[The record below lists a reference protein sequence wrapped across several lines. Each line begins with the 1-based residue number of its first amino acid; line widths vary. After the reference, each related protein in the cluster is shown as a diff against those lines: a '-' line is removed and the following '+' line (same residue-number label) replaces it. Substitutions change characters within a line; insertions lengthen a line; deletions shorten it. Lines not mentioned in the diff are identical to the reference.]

1 MAAFPAWPANIPIS
15 YESQKKVT
23 PRLLIAKFGDGYEQR
38 SPDWINNLPREVTI
52 KVDQTR
58 DIITQLDEFLTSTQ
72 GSQAFLYTPV
82 YDNRGQGTFVADQGW
97 SITEKGYQYAVLEVV
112 IREVFELY

>member
-1 MAAFPAWPANIPIS
+1 MAATPVWPANIPIS
-15 YESQKKVT
+15 YESASKVT

-38 SPDWINNLPREVTI
+38 SPDWINNMPRSIDI

-58 DIITQLDEFLTSTQ
+58 AIISQLNQFLTSLQ
-72 GSQAFLYTPV
+72 GAQLFIFTP
-82 YDNRGQGTFVADQGW
+82 YQSTWGTFVADQGW
-97 SITEKGYQYAVLEVV
+97 TVTEKGYDYALLEVT